1 MNISKSNKKR
11 QFNDISESEI
21 LDKITAGPDGE
32 NNKDKQNDKKDTEKK
47 EDNEINTLEP
57 INIKNI
63 IESDKIDENPR
74 KKFRITIKN
83 PNKNINPSNEANLDN
98 DVDPNNTPRIK
109 YFCENKTNCDH
120 KKYTN
125 KWYETNKIPLE
136 KIETIGDLIKLG
148 SHYHCRMRK
157 EYNGVDLKILLNI
170 TPNLIE
176 LETMIGLSNIKEE
189 IVNMIIYLLLMKNSD
204 KGLHSDMLH
213 AVITGSPGC
222 GKTTF
227 IEIIAK
233 IYTKLG
239 VLKKGHIVKAKRSDL
254 IGKYLGHTAV
264 QTQNKINEAK
274 GGILLIDEAYSLGN
288 PEGRDSFSKECL
300 DTLNQ
305 ALSEDKS
312 EFICIIAGYKN
323 ALDNSFFN
331 YNEGLRRRFPF
342 RFDISAYKAEE
353 LALIFMKKIKEYGY
367 WKLEFN
373 QEQLN
378 KEIKTNFKYFENQG
392 GDMETLFLNLK
403 IVHNKRVFLLPIE
416 EKKKLIIKDIGESIN
431 KFLKL
436 KGDYFKNKHETP
448 SSLYI

>member
-1 MNISKSNKKR
+1 MNGQEDNKKNN
-11 QFNDISESEI
+11 NDFKRKADSN
-21 LDKITAGPDGE
+21 E
-32 NNKDKQNDKKDTEKK
+32 NNQTQPNSQNH
-47 EDNEINTLEP
+47 
-57 INIKNI
+57 
-63 IESDKIDENPR
+63 SR
-74 KKFRITIKN
+74 KKLKLYIKN
-83 PNKNINPSNEANLDN
+83 PNIVKNNQDDLN
-98 DVDPNNTPRIK
+98 DEDLSDPNNTSRIK
-109 YFCENKTNCDH
+109 YFCENTCCDH
-120 KKYTN
+120 KKYNEKWHEEN
-125 KWYETNKIPLE
+125 KVDLKSIT
-136 KIETIGDLIKLG
+136 TINDLIKLG
-148 SHYHCRMRK
+148 KYYHCRMRNT
-157 EYNGVDLKILLNI
+157 YNGIDLKILLSI
-170 TPNLIE
+170 VPYLME
-176 LETMIGLSNIKEE
+176 LDGMIGLSNIKEE

-204 KGLHSDMLH
+204 KGLNSDMLH
-213 AVITGSPGC
+213 AVVTGSPGC

-239 VLKKGHIVKAKRSDL
+239 ILKKGHIVKAKRSDL

-288 PEGRDSFSKECL
+288 PEGRDSFSKECI

-323 ALDNSFFN
+323 SLDKSFFN

-342 RFDISAYKAEE
+342 RFDISTYKAEE
-353 LALIFMKKIKEYGY
+353 LALIFMKKIKEYGF
-367 WKLEFN
+367 WDIQFT

-378 KEIKTNFKYFENQG
+378 KDIKNNFKYFENQG
-392 GDMETLFLNLK
+392 GDMESLFLNLK

-416 EKKKLIIKDIGESIN
+416 DKKKLLITDISQSID

-436 KGDYFKNKHETP
+436 KGDYFKNKYEPP
-448 SSLYI
+448 SHLYI

>member
-1 MNISKSNKKR
+1 MNNSDGKKR
-11 QFNDISESEI
+11 SF
-21 LDKITAGPDGE
+21 DKIYLTDNIDKISGSEE
-32 NNKDKQNDKKDTEKK
+32 NNNENKNSDGNKL
-47 EDNEINTLEP
+47 DNLVKPDNIEP
-57 INIKNI
+57 IGIKNI
-63 IESDKIDENPR
+63 IKDEPKDENPR
-74 KKFRITIKN
+74 KKIKITIKN
-83 PNKNINPSNEANLDN
+83 PNLNNENNNENDLDTT
-98 DVDPNNTPRIK
+98 NTPRIR

-120 KKYTN
+120 KKYNT
-125 KWYETNKIPLE
+125 KWYEANKIPLE
-136 KIETIGDLIKLG
+136 KIESIGDLIKLG
-148 SHYHCRMRK
+148 SYYHCRMRK
-157 EYNGVDLKILLNI
+157 EYNGIDLKILFNI
-170 TPNLIE
+170 TPYLIE
-176 LETMIGLSNIKEE
+176 LDTMIGLANIKEE

-204 KGLHSDMLH
+204 KGLNSDMLH
-213 AVITGSPGC
+213 AVVTGSPGC

-264 QTQNKINEAK
+264 QTQQKINEAK

-367 WKLEFN
+367 WELEFN

-378 KEIKTNFKYFENQG
+378 KEIKDNFKYFENQG

-403 IVHNKRVFLLPIE
+403 IVHNKRVFLLPILD
-416 EKKKLIIKDIGESIN
+416 KKKLIIKDIKESVN

-448 SSLYI
+448 PGIYI

>member
-1 MNISKSNKKR
+1 MNGQEDIKKNNSLENESDLKRKS
-11 QFNDISESEI
+11 DS
-21 LDKITAGPDGE
+21 D
-32 NNKDKQNDKKDTEKK
+32 DKQIQQNH
-47 EDNEINTLEP
+47 
-57 INIKNI
+57 
-63 IESDKIDENPR
+63 PR
-74 KKFRITIKN
+74 KKLKIYIKN
-83 PNKNINPSNEANLDN
+83 PNIVKNNQGDLSGGDLS
-98 DVDPNNTPRIK
+98 DPNNTPRIK
-109 YFCENKTNCDH
+109 YFCENKCCDH
-120 KKYTN
+120 KKYNEKWHEDN
-125 KWYETNKIPLE
+125 KVELS
-136 KIETIGDLIKLG
+136 TITTINDLIKL
-148 SHYHCRMRK
+148 SKYYHCRMRK
-157 EYNGVDLKILLNI
+157 SYNGICLETLLKI
-170 TPNLIE
+170 TPYLVE
-176 LETMIGLSNIKEE
+176 LDNMIGLLNIKEE
-189 IVNMIIYLLLMKNSD
+189 IVNMIIYLLLIKNSD
-204 KGLHSDMLH
+204 KGLNSDMLH
-213 AVITGSPGC
+213 AVVTGSPGC

-288 PEGRDSFSKECL
+288 PEGRDSFSKECI

-323 ALDNSFFN
+323 SLDSSFFN

-353 LALIFMKKIKEYGY
+353 LALIFMKKIKEYGL
-367 WKLEFN
+367 WDIQFT
-373 QEQLN
+373 QENLN
-378 KEIKTNFKYFENQG
+378 KEIKDNFKYFENQG
-392 GDMETLFLNLK
+392 GDMESLFLNLK
-403 IVHNKRVFLLPIE
+403 IVNNKRVFLLPVE
-416 EKKKLIIKDIGESIN
+416 DKKKLIIGDIKECID

-448 SSLYI
+448 FGLYV

>member
-1 MNISKSNKKR
+1 MNGQEDIKK
-11 QFNDISESEI
+11 NNS
-21 LDKITAGPDGE
+21 LE
-32 NNKDKQNDKKDTEKK
+32 N
-47 EDNEINTLEP
+47 
-57 INIKNI
+57 
-63 IESDKIDENPR
+63 ESDLKRKSDSDEQQIQQSHPR
-74 KKFRITIKN
+74 KKLKIHIKN
-83 PNKNINPSNEANLDN
+83 PNIIKNNQDGLN
-98 DVDPNNTPRIK
+98 DADLSDPNNTPRIK
-109 YFCENKTNCDH
+109 YFCENTCCDH
-120 KKYTN
+120 KKYNDKWHEDN
-125 KWYETNKIPLE
+125 KVELSSIT
-136 KIETIGDLIKLG
+136 TINDLIKLG
-148 SHYHCRMRK
+148 KYYHCRMRK
-157 EYNGVDLKILLNI
+157 SYNGICLEILLKITPYLN
-170 TPNLIE
+170 E
-176 LETMIGLSNIKEE
+176 LDSMIGLSNIKEE

-204 KGLHSDMLH
+204 KGLNSDMLH
-213 AVITGSPGC
+213 AVVTGSPGC

-288 PEGRDSFSKECL
+288 PEGRDSFSKECI

-323 ALDNSFFN
+323 SLDSSFFN

-353 LALIFMKKIKEYGY
+353 LSLIFMKKIKEYGY
-367 WKLEFN
+367 WDIQFT
-373 QEQLN
+373 QENLN
-378 KEIKTNFKYFENQG
+378 KEIKDNFKYFENQG
-392 GDMETLFLNLK
+392 GDMESLFLNLK
-403 IVHNKRVFLLPIE
+403 IVHNKRVFLLPIQD
-416 EKKKLIIKDIGESIN
+416 KKKLIIGDIKQSVE

-448 SSLYI
+448 SHLYI

>member
-1 MNISKSNKKR
+1 MNNSDGKKR
-11 QFNDISESEI
+11 SF
-21 LDKITAGPDGE
+21 DKIYLTENIDKISGSEE
-32 NNKDKQNDKKDTEKK
+32 NNNENKNSDGNKL
-47 EDNEINTLEP
+47 DNLVKPDNIEP
-57 INIKNI
+57 NGIKNI
-63 IESDKIDENPR
+63 IKDEPKDENPR
-74 KKFRITIKN
+74 KKIKITIKN
-83 PNKNINPSNEANLDN
+83 PNLNNESNNENDLDTT
-98 DVDPNNTPRIK
+98 NTPRIK
-109 YFCENKTNCDH
+109 YFCENKLNCDH
-120 KKYTN
+120 KKYNT
-125 KWYETNKIPLE
+125 KWYEANKIPLE
-136 KIETIGDLIKLG
+136 KIESISDLIKLG
-148 SHYHCRMRK
+148 SYYHCRMRK
-157 EYNGVDLKILLNI
+157 EYNGIDLKILFNI
-170 TPNLIE
+170 TPYLIE
-176 LETMIGLSNIKEE
+176 LDTMIGLANIKEE

-204 KGLHSDMLH
+204 KGLNSDMLH
-213 AVITGSPGC
+213 AVVTGSPGC

-264 QTQNKINEAK
+264 QTQQKINEAK

-367 WKLEFN
+367 WELEFN

-378 KEIKTNFKYFENQG
+378 KEIKDNFKYFENQG

-403 IVHNKRVFLLPIE
+403 IVHNKRVFLLPILD
-416 EKKKLIIKDIGESIN
+416 KKKLIIKDIKESVN

-448 SSLYI
+448 PGIYI